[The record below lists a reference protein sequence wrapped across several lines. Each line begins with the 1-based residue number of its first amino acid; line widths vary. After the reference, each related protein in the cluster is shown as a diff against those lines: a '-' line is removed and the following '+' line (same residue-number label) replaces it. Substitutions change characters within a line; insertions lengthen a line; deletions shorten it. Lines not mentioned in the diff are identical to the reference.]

1 MSTGEEARMESRIS
15 TKGIAVLIL
24 QRDPEHKRRWLPVA
38 SWGRRLE
45 TMEAQESRVI
55 LELKALREGAWKLAE
70 YTVYHK
76 NLVFVVSKDLRALL
90 KIAHK
95 AHPEIHAYLIDL

>member
-1 MSTGEEARMESRIS
+1 
-15 TKGIAVLIL
+15 
-24 QRDPEHKRRWLPVA
+24 
-38 SWGRRLE
+38 
-45 TMEAQESRVI
+45 MEAQESRVI

-70 YTVYHK
+70 YTTYHK

-95 AHPEIHAYLIDL
+95 AHQEIHAYLIDL

>member
-1 MSTGEEARMESRIS
+1 M
-15 TKGIAVLIL
+15 
-24 QRDPEHKRRWLPVA
+24 
-38 SWGRRLE
+38 
-45 TMEAQESRVI
+45 
-55 LELKALREGAWKLAE
+55 ELKALREGAWKLAE